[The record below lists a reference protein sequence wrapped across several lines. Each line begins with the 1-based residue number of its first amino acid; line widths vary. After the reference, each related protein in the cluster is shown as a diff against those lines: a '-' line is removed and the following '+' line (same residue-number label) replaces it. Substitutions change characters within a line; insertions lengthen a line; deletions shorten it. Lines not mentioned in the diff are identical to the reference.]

1 MAARPKLHAPEQCII
16 LQFPTTYV
24 PEDMTPRPRVTNR
37 TPITNLSEGNL
48 INITQVR
55 VMRIGRA
62 ILSEETKLTMASWK
76 QQKEQRERK
85 KP

>member
-1 MAARPKLHAPEQCII
+1 
-16 LQFPTTYV
+16 
-24 PEDMTPRPRVTNR
+24 MTPRPRVTSR